1 MRGGPMTADS
11 IRKLIADHLQGRID
25 GSLDPENT
33 RNLFLAEIAAQL
45 AELNQGTA
53 AGQMLKNIEGIAM
66 RTCNSERDLAVTLES
81 IRHLFYE
88 KQKEN
93 YRA

>member
-1 MRGGPMTADS
+1 MTADA

-45 AELNQGTA
+45 AELNAKTVTPSPNWSEISA
-53 AGQMLKNIEGIAM
+53 LDKVKALAM
-66 RTCNSERDLAVTLES
+66 RPCNSERDMAVTLES
-81 IRHLFYE
+81 IRHLFY
-88 KQKEN
+88 
-93 YRA
+93 A